1 VRALNALRDLPGGY
15 GERASGSGA
24 DGFGLSQRD
33 KLGAQALRAYR
44 NALRDALAPRLTA
57 SQDDYSKWQL
67 SDAER
72 ADMAGHVRAVR
83 DEAIITDTRRK
94 PAPAKAS

>member
-1 VRALNALRDLPGGY
+1 MRV
-15 GERASGSGA
+15 
-24 DGFGLSQRD
+24 
-33 KLGAQALRAYR
+33 YR
-44 NALRDALAPRLTA
+44 NALRDALVPRLAA
-57 SQDDYSKWQL
+57 SQDDYSKWRL

-83 DEAIITDTRRK
+83 DEAIITNTRQN